1 MKIVIII
8 PFYNEVER
16 INLEDFHQI
25 FTGFPQYDFLLV
37 DDGSLDKT
45 IEVLQD
51 FKSKFSAVEVLK
63 LDKNVGKAE
72 AIRSAVL
79 SILDADYVS
88 YYDADLATP
97 FSELD
102 KLIQFSVQHPNYKM
116 VMGARIKLIG
126 NGVKRSLKRHYFGR
140 IFATIVSQFIL
151 KVAVYDTQCGAKV
164 IDFQTAKKIFEK
176 PFISKWLFDVEL
188 LKRLQKFH
196 NLKEVVKEIPLEKW
210 EEIGNSKIKASDFLH
225 IPFQLFQIYRKYE

>member
-1 MKIVIII
+1 MKIVIVI

-16 INLEDFHQI
+16 INLENFHVI
-25 FTGFPQYDFLLV
+25 FNEFPHYNFLLV
-37 DDGSLDKT
+37 DDGSLDNT
-45 IEVLQD
+45 IAILEQFQSEFLN
-51 FKSKFSAVEVLK
+51 VEVLK

-79 SILDADYVS
+79 SISEADFIS

-102 KLIQFSVQHPNYKM
+102 KLIQFSVQNPNYKM

-126 NGVKRSLKRHYFGR
+126 NGVQRSLKRHYFGR
-140 IFATIVSQFIL
+140 IFATIVSQFVL
-151 KVAVYDTQCGAKV
+151 KVPVYDTQCGAKV
-164 IDFQTAKKIFEK
+164 IVFHTAKQIFEK

-188 LKRLQKFH
+188 LKRLQKIH
-196 NLKEVVKEIPLEKW
+196 DLRKVVKEIPLEKW
-210 EEIGNSKIKASDFLH
+210 EEIGNSKIKVRDFLR
-225 IPFQLFQIYRKYE
+225 IPFQLFQIYRKYD

>member
-1 MKIVIII
+1 MKVTIII
-8 PFYNEVER
+8 PFYNEVAR
-16 INLEDFHQI
+16 INLENFHQI
-25 FTGFPQYDFLLV
+25 FKEFPHYNFLLV
-37 DDGSLDKT
+37 DDGSSDHT
-45 IEVLQD
+45 IAVLEE
-51 FKSKFSAVEVLK
+51 FKSKFSTIEVLK
-63 LDKNVGKAE
+63 LPENVGKAE

-79 SILDADYVS
+79 SISDANFIS
-88 YYDADLATP
+88 YFDADLATP

-102 KLIQFSVQHPNYKM
+102 KLIQFSIQNPNYKM

-164 IDFQTAKKIFEK
+164 IDYQVAKQIFEK

-188 LKRLQKFH
+188 LKRLQKLH
-196 NLKEVVKEIPLEKW
+196 DLKEVVKEIPLEKW
-210 EEIGNSKIKASDFLH
+210 EEIGNSKIKVIDFLR

>member
-1 MKIVIII
+1 MKTVIVI

-16 INLEDFHQI
+16 INSENFYQI
-25 FTGFPQYDFLLV
+25 FNGFPHYNFLLV
-37 DDGSLDKT
+37 DDGSSDKT
-45 IEVLQD
+45 IEILEEFQ
-51 FKSKFSAVEVLK
+51 SKFSTVEVLK
-63 LDKNVGKAE
+63 LEKNVGKAE
-72 AIRSAVL
+72 AIRLAVL
-79 SILDADYVS
+79 SVS
-88 YYDADLATP
+88 AANFISYFDADLATP

-102 KLIQFSVQHPNYKM
+102 KLIQFSIQNPNYKM

-140 IFATIVSQFIL
+140 IFATIVSQFVL

-164 IDFQTAKKIFEK
+164 IDFNTAKPIFEK

-188 LKRLQKFH
+188 LKRLQKLH

-210 EEIGNSKIKASDFLH
+210 EEIGNSKIKISDFLR
-225 IPFQLFQIYRKYE
+225 IPFQLFQIYRKYD

>member
-1 MKIVIII
+1 MNIVIVI

-16 INLEDFHQI
+16 IKLENFHQI
-25 FTGFPQYDFLLV
+25 FDGFPRYNFLLV
-37 DDGSLDKT
+37 DDGSSDNT
-45 IEVLQD
+45 IEILEQ
-51 FKSKFSAVEVLK
+51 FKSKFSNVEVLK
-63 LDKNVGKAE
+63 LNKNGGKAE

-79 SILDADYVS
+79 SISDVDFIS
-88 YYDADLATP
+88 YFDADLATP

-102 KLIQFSVQHPNYKM
+102 KLIQFSIQNPNYKI

-164 IDFQTAKKIFEK
+164 IDYETAKLIFEK
-176 PFISKWLFDVEL
+176 PFVSKWLFDVEL
-188 LKRLQKFH
+188 LKRLQKT
-196 NLKEVVKEIPLEKW
+196 NDLSEVVKEIPLEKW
-210 EEIGNSKIKASDFLH
+210 EEIGNSKIKFSDFLKL
-225 IPFQLFQIYRKYE
+225 PFQLFQIYRKYD

>member
-1 MKIVIII
+1 MRITIII

-16 INLEDFHQI
+16 INLENFHQI
-25 FTGFPQYDFLLV
+25 FDGFPRYNFLLV
-37 DDGSLDKT
+37 DDGSSDRT
-45 IEVLQD
+45 IEILEELQ
-51 FKSKFSAVEVLK
+51 SKFSNVEVLK
-63 LDKNVGKAE
+63 LDRNVGKAE

-79 SILDADYVS
+79 SLSDADFIS
-88 YYDADLATP
+88 YFDADLATP

-140 IFATIVSQFIL
+140 IFATIVSQFVL

-164 IDFQTAKKIFEK
+164 IDFQTAKEIFEK

-210 EEIGNSKIKASDFLH
+210 EEIGNSKIKVVDFLR

>member
-1 MKIVIII
+1 MKVTIII
-8 PFYNEVER
+8 PFYNEVKRLNYEGF
-16 INLEDFHQI
+16 IEI
-25 FTGFPQYDFLLV
+25 FNTFSKYNFLLV
-37 DDGSLDKT
+37 DDGSSDNT
-45 IEVLQD
+45 IAVLEEFQL
-51 FKSKFSAVEVLK
+51 KFSSIEVLK
-63 LDKNVGKAE
+63 LKKNVGKAE

-79 SILDADYVS
+79 SLSDADFIS

-102 KLIQFSVQHPNYKM
+102 KLIQFSIQNPNYKM

-140 IFATIVSQFIL
+140 IFATIVSQFVL

-164 IDFQTAKKIFEK
+164 IDYQTAKQIFEK

-188 LKRLQKFH
+188 LKRLQRIN
-196 NLKEVVKEIPLEKW
+196 NLREIVKEIPLEKW
-210 EEIGNSKIKASDFLH
+210 EEIGNSKIKVSDFIR
-225 IPFQLFQIYRKYE
+225 IPFQLLQIYRT

>member
-1 MKIVIII
+1 MKVTIII
-8 PFYNEVER
+8 PFYNEVKRLNYEGF
-16 INLEDFHQI
+16 IEI
-25 FTGFPQYDFLLV
+25 FNTFSQYSFLLV
-37 DDGSLDKT
+37 DDGSTDNT
-45 IEVLQD
+45 IEILEKL
-51 FKSKFSAVEVLK
+51 KSEFSNVEVLK
-63 LDKNVGKAE
+63 TERNVGKAE

-79 SILDADYVS
+79 SLSDADFIS
-88 YYDADLATP
+88 YFDADLATP

-102 KLIQFSVQHPNYKM
+102 KLIQFSIQNPNYKM

-140 IFATIVSQFIL
+140 IFATIVSQFVL

-164 IDFQTAKKIFEK
+164 IDFQTAKQIFEQ

-188 LKRLQKFH
+188 LKRLQKIY

-210 EEIGNSKIKASDFLH
+210 EEIGNSKIKFSDFL
-225 IPFQLFQIYRKYE
+225 ILPFQLLQIYRN

>member
-1 MKIVIII
+1 MKILIII

-16 INLEDFHQI
+16 INLESFHQI
-25 FTGFPQYDFLLV
+25 FNEFSSYNFLLV
-37 DDGSLDKT
+37 DDGSSDKT
-45 IEVLQD
+45 IQILEQFQSNFSAIEVLQ
-51 FKSKFSAVEVLK
+51 LP
-63 LDKNVGKAE
+63 KNMGKAE

-79 SILDADYVS
+79 SLSDADLIA

-102 KLIQFSVQHPNYKM
+102 KLIQFSFQNPKYKM

-140 IFATIVSQFIL
+140 IFATIVSQFVL

-164 IDFQTAKKIFEK
+164 INFEVAKQIFEK
-176 PFISKWLFDVEL
+176 TFISKWLFDVEL
-188 LKRLQKFH
+188 LKRLQTIH
-196 NLKEVVKEIPLEKW
+196 NLKDVVKEIPLENW
-210 EEIGNSKIKASDFLH
+210 EEIGNSKIKFVDFLR
-225 IPFQLFQIYRKYE
+225 IPFQLFQIYRKYD

>member
-8 PFYNEVER
+8 PFYNEEAR
-16 INLEDFHQI
+16 IKTNDFNQI
-25 FTGFPQYDFLLV
+25 FDTFSKYHFLLV

-45 IEVLQD
+45 IESLEAFD
-51 FKSKFSAVEVLK
+51 STFSNVELLK
-63 LDKNVGKAE
+63 LSKNAGKAE

-79 SILDADYVS
+79 SISKADYIS

-102 KLIQFSVQHPNYKM
+102 KLIQFSIQHPKYKLI
-116 VMGARIKLIG
+116 MGARIKLIG

-140 IFATIVSQFIL
+140 IFATIVSQFVL

-164 IDFQTAKKIFEK
+164 IEYQTAKQIFDK
-176 PFISKWLFDVEL
+176 TFISKWLFDVEL
-188 LKRLQKFH
+188 LKRLQKTH

-210 EEIGNSKIKASDFLH
+210 EEIGNSKIKFTDF
-225 IPFQLFQIYRKYE
+225 FQLPIQLYQIYRN

>member
-1 MKIVIII
+1 MKITIII
-8 PFYNEVER
+8 PFYNEVAR
-16 INLEDFHQI
+16 INLEKFKQI
-25 FTGFPQYDFLLV
+25 FNAFPHYNFVLV
-37 DDGSLDKT
+37 DDGSSDQT
-45 IEVLQD
+45 IEILEE
-51 FKSKFSAVEVLK
+51 FKAEFFTIQVLK
-63 LDKNVGKAE
+63 LAKNVGKAE

-79 SILDADYVS
+79 SISECDFIS

-102 KLIQFSVQHPNYKM
+102 KLIQFSIQNPNYKM

-164 IDFQTAKKIFEK
+164 INYHIAKQIFEK

-188 LKRLQKFH
+188 LKRLQKTH
-196 NLKEVVKEIPLEKW
+196 NLKDTVKEIPLEKW
-210 EEIGNSKIKASDFLH
+210 EEIGNSKIKVSDFFQL
-225 IPFQLFQIYRKYE
+225 PFQLFQIYRI